1 MEIKKPALTLPMN
14 QRKKII
20 MKIKFQNKNY
30 KNAENQYLCDI
41 AK

>member
-1 MEIKKPALTLPMN
+1 
-14 QRKKII
+14 

-41 AK
+41 AKTVIRIKFIT